1 MIKFNLDAAKRG
13 NVVQFFKNDNW
24 VNTHFVG
31 LTRTGSHVVLQEDG
45 GLYYDIR
52 LFQID
57 SEKIRMKPKQRE
69 MWCFPFWLGG
79 SLFIST
85 PEDTKELAEK
95 EAAALVI
102 NVVAGP
108 VQMILVDEE

>member
-1 MIKFNLDAAKRG
+1 MSKFNLDAAKRG
-13 NVVQFFKNDNW
+13 DSVQLQISGTWKDCY
-24 VNTHFVG
+24 FVG
-31 LTRTGSHVVLQEDG
+31 LTRTGTHVVLQEDG

-52 LFQID
+52 FLPID